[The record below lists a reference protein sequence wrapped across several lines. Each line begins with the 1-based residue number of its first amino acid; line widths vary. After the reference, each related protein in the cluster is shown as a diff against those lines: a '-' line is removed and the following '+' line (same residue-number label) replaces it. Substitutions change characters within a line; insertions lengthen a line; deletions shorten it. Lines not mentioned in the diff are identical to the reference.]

1 MKYAYPVGKV
11 PGYVR
16 DEDGNIIYQSY
27 TGADGKEYYY
37 LDDEGNKIATE
48 SGEMETKYS
57 DPVDFT
63 GAITSQLKNAIMRA
77 WGSDSTDNYAKL
89 IVAKNAKDSNGN
101 LLKLPFGARVWFKS
115 EVQQKADGSPDED
128 SADYQINGIMCE
140 ALNETIYYLQVL
152 QNEVQG

>member
-37 LDDEGNKIATE
+37 LDDDGNKIATE

-63 GAITSQLKNAIMRA
+63 GTITSQLKNAVMRA
-77 WGSDSTDNYAKL
+77 WGSDSTDNYATL
-89 IVAKNAKDSNGN
+89 VVAKNAKDSSGDF
-101 LLKLPFGARVWFKS
+101 LKLPFGARVWLKS
-115 EVQQKADGSPDED
+115 EVKQNADGSININ
-128 SADYQINGIMCE
+128 SADYQVNGILSE
-140 ALNETIYYLQVL
+140 SLHETAYYLQVL
-152 QNEVQG
+152 QNEV